1 MNVKTL
7 ITVILVVSFG
17 VGVGASVGTV
27 LKTYVPYTGTHAQK
41 PEVFKAWVE

>member
-1 MNVKTL
+1 MNVKSL
-7 ITVILVVSFG
+7 IAVLLVVGLG

-41 PEVFKAWVE
+41 PQVFKACVE